1 MLIFQYL
8 DSLPKI
14 PAELLVDPIVHDES
28 LIGFQKASYKRWAA
42 KPELLEWLKTN
53 ISNYINIAGVQ
64 TQEGTLQPHCDRR
77 RWAVN
82 YLINTGG
89 TNATTEFYQY
99 LNYPIVFSGVGVAFV
114 PGDKL
119 KTLKQVVIEPGRWHI
134 LNTHILHG
142 VTNVESQ
149 RQAVTIGLNSI
160 DPFSELKCE
169 NI

>member
-28 LIGFQKASYKRWAA
+28 LIGYQTGIYARWEA
-42 KPELLEWLKTN
+42 KPDLIQWLKTN
-53 ISNYINIAGVQ
+53 ISNYVNIAGIQ
-64 TQEGTLQPHCDRR
+64 IMTADTIPHCDRR
-77 RWAVN
+77 HWAVN
-82 YLINTGG
+82 YLTDLGG
-89 TNATTEFYQY
+89 SNVTTAFYQKE
-99 LNYPIVFSGVGVAFV
+99 NWPIVAPPSVRLPDYTG
-114 PGDKL
+114 L